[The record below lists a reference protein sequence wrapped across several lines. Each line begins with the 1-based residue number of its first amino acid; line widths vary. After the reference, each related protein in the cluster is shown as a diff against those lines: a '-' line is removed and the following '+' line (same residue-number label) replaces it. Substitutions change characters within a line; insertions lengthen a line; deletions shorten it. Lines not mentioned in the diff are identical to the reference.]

1 MRRSPGY
8 ADCDMARAIDAH
20 ENRNERL
27 VARFIAEVDK
37 AIASQVVG
45 DDIDCVGEHWSPEMC
60 RVRLHVL
67 QMARRGEINLEKA
80 RWFPR
85 VVKESA

>member
-1 MRRSPGY
+1 MRRSPAY
-8 ADCDMARAIDAH
+8 ADCEMARAIDAH
-20 ENRNERL
+20 ESRKERRI
-27 VARFIAEVDK
+27 ARFVSEVDK
-37 AIASQVVG
+37 VIASQVVG

-67 QMARRGEINLEKA
+67 QMARRGEINLAKA
-80 RWFPR
+80 RWFPH